1 LDAYANRNPDSSSID
16 CCRGLIG
23 EFRHVTFYSAWQ
35 SASPGLNATL
45 MEKGRTFA
53 ERNNIESEIRA
64 TQLVLDHYLRAL
76 QLEREPSL
84 F

>member
-1 LDAYANRNPDSSSID
+1 MDKSLRDHILELAKRLA
-16 CCRGLIG
+16 
-23 EFRHVTFYSAWQ
+23 
-35 SASPGLNATL
+35 GLNATL
-45 MEKGRTFA
+45 MEKGRTLA

-76 QLEREPSL
+76 QLERELSL